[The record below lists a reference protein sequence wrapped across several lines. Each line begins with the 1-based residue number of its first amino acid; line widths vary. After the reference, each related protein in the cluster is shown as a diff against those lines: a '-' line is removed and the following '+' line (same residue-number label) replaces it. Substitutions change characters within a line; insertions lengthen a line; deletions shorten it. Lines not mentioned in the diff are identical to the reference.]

1 MALDLSVCLFTQVSC
16 KPILICDDN
25 IILHNLGI
33 HKIGVLGGDF
43 FASLL
48 IGRDILSITG

>member
-1 MALDLSVCLFTQVSC
+1 MDLDLSVCLFTQVSC

-33 HKIGVLGGDF
+33 HKIGFFGGF

-48 IGRDILSITG
+48 VGHDILSITG

>member
-1 MALDLSVCLFTQVSC
+1 MDLDLSVCLFTQVSC

-33 HKIGVLGGDF
+33 HKNQGFGGDF
-43 FASLL
+43 LP
-48 IGRDILSITG
+48 LS